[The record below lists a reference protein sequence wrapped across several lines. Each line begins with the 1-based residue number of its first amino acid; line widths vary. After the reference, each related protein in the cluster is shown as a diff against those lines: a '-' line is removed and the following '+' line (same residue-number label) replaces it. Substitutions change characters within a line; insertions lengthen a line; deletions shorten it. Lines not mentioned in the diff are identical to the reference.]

1 MPGRQT
7 THRSGGA
14 LSPLAAGRPYPLGAT
29 LRDGGV
35 NFAVYAGHADAV
47 ELCLFDA
54 LGHETR
60 HRFGRCDDGVWHG
73 FLPDAAAGLVYGFRV
88 HGRYA
93 PEAGHR
99 HNPHKLLLDPY
110 AREIVGRFA
119 WCDALYGY
127 QRGHPDGHRSY
138 DVRDN
143 AAVMLKARV
152 ATPLRPIS
160 EPLPH
165 TPLADS
171 VIYEMHVKGF
181 TQLHPEVPPALR
193 GTYAGLAHPAAVKHL
208 TRLGVTAVSLLPV
221 HYAIDEA
228 RLTELGLV
236 NYWAYNT
243 LGFFAPDRRLSA
255 TPDDPT
261 ATRHEFR
268 AMVHALHA
276 AGIEVLL
283 DVVYNH
289 SAESGED
296 GPTLSLR
303 GLDHAAY
310 YRLAPDDRSRC
321 ENYSGCGNT
330 LNTAHPRVMQLVLDS
345 LRCWVGE
352 YGVDGFRFDLAPVL
366 GRGAQ
371 NFDSGAA
378 LLTAL
383 AQDPTLARCK
393 LIAEP
398 WDIGP
403 NGYQLGRFPGR
414 FAEWNDRFRDTTRQF
429 WNLRTASRGEFA
441 RRLLASNDFFHH
453 GTRRPSA
460 SVNFV
465 TAHDGFTLHDLV
477 SYARKHNEANG
488 ESNRDGHHANYS
500 IHCGVEGPSRDA
512 PVLAQRAR
520 LVRALLT
527 TTLLAQGTPMLL
539 AGDELGHT
547 QRGNNNAYC
556 QDNDLSWIDWT
567 RADEA
572 LISFTARVIA
582 LRREWPALRQDHWLT
597 DGVRT
602 DGARD
607 ARWLA
612 PQRDV
617 WREMTVADW
626 HDQTCHAF
634 GLWLSPPDT
643 APVLLWFNAQ
653 DAPLRCAL
661 PPGRWR
667 PLLDTARPALPPRA
681 LGRGALDL
689 PARSI
694 VVLTDEADS

>member
-1 MPGRQT
+1 M
-7 THRSGGA
+7 
-14 LSPLAAGRPYPLGAT
+14 
-29 LRDGGV
+29 RDGGV
-35 NFAVYAGHADAV
+35 NFAVYAGHANAV
-47 ELCLFDA
+47 DWCLFDA
-54 LGHETR
+54 QGRESRHQLHLG
-60 HRFGRCDDGVWHG
+60 DDGVWHG
-73 FLPDAAAGLVYGFRV
+73 FLPGAQAGLVYGVRV
-88 HGRYA
+88 HGRHA
-93 PEAGHR
+93 PHEGHR
-99 HNPHKLLLDPY
+99 HNPNKLLLDPY
-110 AREIVGRFA
+110 AREIVGRFV
-119 WCDALYGY
+119 WRDELYGHL
-127 QRGHPDGHRSY
+127 RGHPDGHRSL
-138 DVRDN
+138 DTRDS
-143 AAVMLKARV
+143 ASAMLKARV
-152 ATPLRPIS
+152 AAPLPVVD

-181 TQLHPEVPPALR
+181 TRLHPGVPKELR
-193 GTYAGLAHPAAVKHL
+193 GTFAGLAHPAAIDHL

-221 HYAIDEA
+221 HYAIDEE
-228 RLTELGLV
+228 RLADLGLV
-236 NYWAYNT
+236 NYWGYNT

-268 AMVHALHA
+268 AMVRALHA

-289 SAESGED
+289 SAEGGED

-321 ENYSGCGNT
+321 ENLTGCGNT
-330 LNTAHPRVMQLVLDS
+330 LNAAHPRVTQLVLDS
-345 LRCWVGE
+345 LRCWAGE

-366 GRGAQ
+366 GRGAHG
-371 NFDSGAA
+371 FDSGAP

-398 WDIGP
+398 WDVGP

-429 WNLRTASRGEFA
+429 WNLRSASRGEFA

-465 TAHDGFTLHDLV
+465 TAHDGFTLRDLV
-477 SYARKHNEANG
+477 SFAHKHNQANG
-488 ESNRDGHHANYS
+488 ESNHDGHHANFS
-500 IHCGVEGPSRDA
+500 INCGVEGSSTNA
-512 PVLAQRAR
+512 QVVAQRGR
-520 LVRALLT
+520 LVRAQLT
-527 TTLLAQGTPMLL
+527 TTLLSQGTPMLL
-539 AGDELGHT
+539 GGDELGHT

-556 QDNDLSWIDWT
+556 QDNELSWIDWAQ
-567 RADEA
+567 ADDA
-572 LISFTARVIA
+572 LIDFTARVIA
-582 LRREWPALRQDHWLT
+582 LRRQWPALRQDTWLT
-597 DGVRT
+597 DGVRA
-602 DGARD
+602 DGDRD

-612 PQRDV
+612 PHADA

-626 HDQTCHAF
+626 HDHGCHAF
-634 GLWLSPPDT
+634 GLWLTPASY
-643 APVLLWFNAQ
+643 APLLLWFNAQ
-653 DAPLRCAL
+653 PTPLRCAL

-667 PLLDTARPALPPRA
+667 RLLDTACPTSPLPLGAGPLEVPAQ
-681 LGRGALDL
+681 G
-689 PARSI
+689 I
-694 VVLTDEADS
+694 VVLTDAAAG